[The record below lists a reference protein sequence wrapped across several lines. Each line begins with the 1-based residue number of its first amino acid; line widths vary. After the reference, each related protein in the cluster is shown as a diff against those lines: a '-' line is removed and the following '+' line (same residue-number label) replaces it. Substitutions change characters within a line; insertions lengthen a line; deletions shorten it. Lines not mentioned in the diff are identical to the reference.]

1 MPIEI
6 FEVVMFVPV
15 LKLPGRAALFG
26 LVALTCV
33 FTGAASHAEE
43 TVVVNLDQAK
53 VLQLPEKTATVIIG
67 NPGVADITF
76 LKRANTLVLT
86 GKSFGQTNLLALD
99 ATGKALGET
108 QVRVANGPGALI
120 VQLGSK
126 RVSYSCS
133 PRCQPTLALGDDTT
147 YTGDVTAQVQLRN
160 QFAAPAAK

>member
-1 MPIEI
+1 MPAEI

-15 LKLPGRAALFG
+15 STAPFRATLLGFVTLACMLG
-26 LVALTCV
+26 
-33 FTGAASHAEE
+33 GAGARAEE
-43 TVVVNLDQAK
+43 TVMVNLDQAK

-99 ATGKALGET
+99 STGKALGET

-147 YTGDVTAQVQLRN
+147 YAGDVTAQVQLRN
-160 QFAAPAAK
+160 QFAAPAAR